1 MSIPSI
7 DQLQELAA
15 PPATVSY
22 WPQTWAW
29 ALLALL
35 LLLAAATWAL
45 WRYRRWRRDRY
56 RREALALLDEL
67 GAAAKDP
74 SNRLTAL
81 RQLPALIKRVA
92 LSMPDGAASAPL
104 GGADWQAF
112 LQQHSTLALPADLD
126 RHLAVL
132 AYAPD
137 ASIQG
142 MSEQDAQALLAACR
156 QWIEVHHVAA

>member
-1 MSIPSI
+1 MSTPRI

-15 PPATVSY
+15 PPPAVGY

-35 LLLAAATWAL
+35 LLAAASAWAL
-45 WRYRRWRRDRY
+45 WRYRQWRRNRY
-56 RREALALLDEL
+56 RREALALLDDL
-67 GAAAKDP
+67 SAAVADP
-74 SNRLTAL
+74 SRRLAAL

-92 LSMPDGAASAPL
+92 LSAPGGEAAAPL
-104 GGADWQAF
+104 RGGDWRAH
-112 LQQHSTLALPADLD
+112 LQRCSVVALPAGLEEQ
-126 RHLAVL
+126 LALL

-137 ASIQG
+137 ARLQALDGSA
-142 MSEQDAQALLAACR
+142 AQALVSACR